1 MSKKGTRVLLAA
13 VVVACAPALAGVS
26 EQTRNAA
33 RAFARGS
40 ATPWQ
45 PAEHASTDA
54 TASPPVPEGRSTSGL
69 RVVDR
74 PFEPAMPIQAAP
86 AIAPDMPQP
95 ATLPIAVPPAPPE
108 KWDVQIADVN
118 LFATFD
124 RWGRKAGY
132 RVKWDATRH
141 VLIDAPGEIAGSF
154 EEAVEGVLGSPG
166 VSQSEYPLEV
176 CFYPNKVARITR
188 RGDQQK
194 ECQ

>member
-1 MSKKGTRVLLAA
+1 MSKMGTRVVLAA

-33 RAFARGS
+33 KAFARGS
-40 ATPWQ
+40 ETLP
-45 PAEHASTDA
+45 
-54 TASPPVPEGRSTSGL
+54 SPPPVAEAQSTSGL
-69 RVVDR
+69 SIVDR
-74 PFEPAMPIQAAP
+74 PFDPAMPIQAAP
-86 AIAPDMPQP
+86 AVAPDARQP
-95 ATLPIAVPPAPPE
+95 ATLPIAVPAAPQE
-108 KWDVQIADVN
+108 TWDVQIADVN

>member
-1 MSKKGTRVLLAA
+1 MGLM
-13 VVVACAPALAGVS
+13 VACAPAFAGIS
-26 EQTRNAA
+26 EQTRAAA
-33 RAFARGS
+33 RTFARGGPD
-40 ATPWQ
+40 A
-45 PAEHASTDA
+45 PAAQAPAAAPAPAS
-54 TASPPVPEGRSTSGL
+54 GTSGMT
-69 RVVDR
+69 VVNR
-74 PFEPAMPIQAAP
+74 AFEPPLPIQAAP
-86 AIAPDMPQP
+86 TPVPAPAAIPIAP
-95 ATLPIAVPPAPPE
+95 PPPPPPPLE

-141 VLIDAPGEIAGSF
+141 VLIDAPGEIEGSF